1 MEKLYENNSILR
13 SSSILYN
20 SILKESSCI
29 ERLHL
34 TQRQSEIR
42 FNKSITQYLNSW
54 LHNSINLKS
63 SYLGIQKENAT
74 LDNQRGK
81 KLKLT
86 RSYEYQVFH
95 ITRFSGCRVT
105 KEGHFPN

>member
-1 MEKLYENNSILR
+1 MGEGVEKLYENNLILR
-13 SSSILYN
+13 SSRILYN
-20 SILKESSCI
+20 SILKESSYI

-74 LDNQRGK
+74 LE
-81 KLKLT
+81 
-86 RSYEYQVFH
+86 S
-95 ITRFSGCRVT
+95 
-105 KEGHFPN
+105 

>member
-1 MEKLYENNSILR
+1 MGEGAEKLYENNSILR

-20 SILKESSCI
+20 SILQESSYV

-42 FNKSITQYLNSW
+42 FNNSITRYINSQ
-54 LHNSINLKS
+54 LCNLINLKS

-74 LDNQRGK
+74 LE
-81 KLKLT
+81 
-86 RSYEYQVFH
+86 S
-95 ITRFSGCRVT
+95 
-105 KEGHFPN
+105 